1 MTSFISRGL
10 TRMFSTH
17 LKQRQ
22 LSSLAKKVQSSSVLP
37 KSQFSLMPSTM
48 HNSNIIIRNISSQV
62 DTEFLSLLKDEL
74 NAEKEHMYAIPT
86 FSRAWKIDR
95 RGPDCKLTKQIDNE
109 RIEVTF
115 NVNQS
120 VPPLISENVD
130 ETDEV
135 RAEPDFNVDI
145 KKGSQVLSVECFFPD
160 EDEEGEYN
168 DDGYTDNESNFS
180 IRHLTLHDGEINVYD
195 YVMETENLDKDLYSY
210 FLKYLGARGID
221 NMFSDE
227 LVQYATAVENNC
239 YIRALEGIESFIKK

>member
-1 MTSFISRGL
+1 
-10 TRMFSTH
+10 MFSTH
-17 LKQRQ
+17 LRQRQ
-22 LSSLAKKVQSSSVLP
+22 LSSLARNVQYSSVLS
-37 KSQFSLMPSTM
+37 KSKLPMMLSTM
-48 HNSNIIIRNISSQV
+48 HNSNMISRSFSSQV

-74 NAEKEHMYAIPT
+74 NAEKEHMYEIPT
-86 FSRAWKIDR
+86 FSGAWRVDR
-95 RGPDCKLTKQIDNE
+95 RGPDCKLTKKIGNE
-109 RIEVTF
+109 SIEVTF

-120 VPPLISENVD
+120 VPPLISEDAN

-221 NMFSDE
+221 NIFSDE
-227 LVQYATAVENNC
+227 LVQYSTAVENNC